1 MGLSR
6 VRFPRRAFIAAGS
19 ACLLAPVM
27 ARARAPTE
35 SSPVL
40 GALRLAMLA
49 ERMAKLHAQAAHGI
63 LAERSRRHLAEATRE
78 FDSLLPRVQARAGSA
93 EAREN
98 FLLLRL
104 LWAEYQPWV
113 ARAPSKDTARKLVE
127 RTEEVAWIATKGA
140 RLLGADA
147 GPAVTAAR
155 AAILSQRVPRI
166 HLLRRGARD
175 EARELGEA
183 EAELRASVAALRDG
197 PGNTGEALAEIQLAE
212 NQLQFLEQ
220 AIREPHASAR
230 RLEFIAKS
238 GDHLME
244 SMLRLARG
252 YEVTGD
258 QGKPGRP

>member
-1 MGLSR
+1 M
-6 VRFPRRAFIAAGS
+6 IAAGC
-19 ACLLAPVM
+19 ACLLAPVL
-27 ARARAPTE
+27 AQERAIAE
-35 SSPVL
+35 SSPAL

-63 LAERSRRHLAEATRE
+63 LADRSRRHLAEATRE
-78 FDSLLPRVQARAGSA
+78 FDALLPRVQARAGSA

-104 LWAEYQPWV
+104 LWAEYRPWV
-113 ARAPSKDTARKLVE
+113 ARPPSKDVARKLVE
-127 RTEEVAWIATKGA
+127 RTEEVAWISTQGA

-147 GPAVTAAR
+147 GPAATAAR

-166 HLLRRGARD
+166 HLLRRGAGD
-175 EARELGEA
+175 EARELAQA
-183 EAELRASVAALRDG
+183 EAELRAAVAALRDG

-212 NQLQFLEQ
+212 NQLQFLEH

-244 SMLRLARG
+244 SMVRLARG
-252 YEVTGD
+252 YEAAGG
-258 QGKPGRP
+258 QAAAGRR